1 MEKTA
6 VSEHMALFDHDEG
19 DIEVKIL
26 GFESDW
32 KKRRVK
38 EAIAISKIKPNLNDD
53 DGLKLSAIYE
63 SLPSKFA
70 LETRSTEM
78 TSLRNRIPKE
88 AVLWE
93 RHTVEQSTEEGS

>member
-1 MEKTA
+1 
-6 VSEHMALFDHDEG
+6 MALFDHDEG

-53 DGLKLSAIYE
+53 DGLKLSAIIRIATVKNCSGNE
-63 SLPSKFA
+63 IDRKDVTQKTNLKRSLC
-70 LETRSTEM
+70 
-78 TSLRNRIPKE
+78 
-88 AVLWE
+88 E
-93 RHTVEQSTEEGS
+93 RQTVEHFSSTNIFRTLFF